1 MMNKILGGRYQLGAM
16 IGTGGMADVYIAQ
29 DQRLSRE
36 VAVKILRSD
45 LAKDPTFVSRFR
57 KEAKAAAGLNHP
69 GVVAVYDSGEEPA
82 PYIVMELVSG
92 HTLREL
98 IHGGER
104 LPLDRA
110 LEIGAGALLLAKS
123 GVDGVYNAFRDD
135 AGLKLECEQ
144 GRDMGFDG
152 KTVIHP
158 AQLEIANAAF
168 APSADEL
175 DLARRQ
181 IAAFSAAKAAGQ
193 GVAVVDGKIVENLH
207 IVTAEAMLAKA
218 SQIAAMA

>member
-1 MMNKILGGRYQLGAM
+1 MMNKILGGRYQLGEM

-110 LEIGAGALLLAKS
+110 LEIGAGILEA
-123 GVDGVYNAFRDD
+123 VDYSHQRGIVHRDIKRDD
-135 AGLKLECEQ
+135 HRRWRCKGDGFRNRA
-144 GRDMGFDG
+144 RDG
-152 KTVIHP
+152 
-158 AQLEIANAAF
+158 
-168 APSADEL
+168 
-175 DLARRQ
+175 
-181 IAAFSAAKAAGQ
+181 
-193 GVAVVDGKIVENLH
+193 
-207 IVTAEAMLAKA
+207 
-218 SQIAAMA
+218 

>member
-1 MMNKILGGRYQLGAM
+1 MMNKILGARYQLGEM

-69 GVVAVYDSGEEPA
+69 GIVAVYDSGEDPA

-98 IHGGER
+98 IHG
-104 LPLDRA
+104 
-110 LEIGAGALLLAKS
+110 
-123 GVDGVYNAFRDD
+123 V
-135 AGLKLECEQ
+135 
-144 GRDMGFDG
+144 
-152 KTVIHP
+152 
-158 AQLEIANAAF
+158 
-168 APSADEL
+168 
-175 DLARRQ
+175 
-181 IAAFSAAKAAGQ
+181 
-193 GVAVVDGKIVENLH
+193 
-207 IVTAEAMLAKA
+207 
-218 SQIAAMA
+218 